1 MAKLEI
7 DSVSQ
12 SQDYVV
18 GSARAVMADVTA
30 LLPPGA
36 APIGGGFRQYNVTAD
51 KEMLCYPSVNTPD
64 SSGWRVSALI
74 FANAD
79 STAPAVGDTVR
90 FTVFASYVSA

>member
-51 KEMLCYPSVNTPD
+51 NTPD